1 MKKILLILLAIF
13 ITTNVYAHSTKGIT
27 LNMDSKK
34 ECRKNKSALKYISTH
49 QFINF
54 FKENLL

>member
-27 LNMDSKK
+27 PNMDSKK
-34 ECRKNKSALKYISTH
+34 LVVNIRMNICL
-49 QFINF
+49 
-54 FKENLL
+54 NL